1 MLGFRVMVCLLLK
14 SVLCSC
20 YAWCVSYVFLLY
32 SPWPC
37 WIAEVEADVEGK
49 IFLGGLTW
57 QTTEDMLKTHFGKWG
72 SLNDVILMRNKI
84 TGEPRGFGF
93 VQFME
98 TACEYRSWHPVFV
111 FFCFFSITLSIWM
124 LMAYPILSYIRGGFS
139 GIHPRVYF
147 WWFGSVLCVRFSI
160 QYRCC
165 GSVSLLCVFA
175 REDDYQVPWYL
186 WCHRRAFD
194 YFFSRFFPA
203 FFRVL
208 VNSIRWS

>member
-1 MLGFRVMVCLLLK
+1 M
-14 SVLCSC
+14 
-20 YAWCVSYVFLLY
+20 
-32 SPWPC
+32 
-37 WIAEVEADVEGK
+37 EGK

-98 TACEYRSWHPVFV
+98 TACEYRLWHLVFV
-111 FFCFFSITLSIWM
+111 FFVFFHESIDLNADGLSDVVLCISEVAFQ
-124 LMAYPILSYIRGGFS
+124 LFILGRIFG
-139 GIHPRVYF
+139 
-147 WWFGSVLCVRFSI
+147 GSVRFFVGVFSI

-165 GSVSLLCVFA
+165 GSVSLLCRFA
-175 REDDYQVPWYL
+175 REDDFTMFKSHGIYDVIDA
-186 WCHRRAFD
+186 RSII
-194 YFFSRFFPA
+194 FFHSFFP
-203 FFRVL
+203 FFFGVL